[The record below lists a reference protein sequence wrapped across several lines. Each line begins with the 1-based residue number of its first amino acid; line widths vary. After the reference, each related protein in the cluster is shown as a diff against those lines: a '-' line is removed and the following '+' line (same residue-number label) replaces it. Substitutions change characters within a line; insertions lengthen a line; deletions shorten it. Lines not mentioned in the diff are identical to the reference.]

1 MICGPLPGAA
11 LRRGVSRWMCRWHR
25 PIQDEPT
32 ASRRPLPRCRRG
44 GQLAGAAA
52 AQRSVG
58 RVRRR
63 FDEPHSRT
71 TGRPS
76 FPCIAGAPAASARRR
91 GRRRVGRR
99 SPDLGSVRLQR
110 SSIRPALDVFGAD
123 QPHTGDAIP
132 RGNHRRP
139 HRACNHPSDRFRRKC
154 AEELEAPVGPLPAPS
169 RMVSPT
175 RLSAG
180 ACSTNE
186 ALLPLR

>member
-1 MICGPLPGAA
+1 VSPVGCAVGTDRFKTSRRRADGRFPAA
-11 LRRGVSRWMCRWHR
+11 AAGVSS
-25 PIQDEPT
+25 P
-32 ASRRPLPRCRRG
+32 APLPRSV
-44 GQLAGAAA
+44 QLVACAAA
-52 AQRSVG
+52 SM
-58 RVRRR
+58 
-63 FDEPHSRT
+63 SRT
-71 TGRPS
+71 HAPTGRAS

-91 GRRRVGRR
+91 GRRRVGGR
-99 SPDLGSVRLQR
+99 SPDLGSVRLQH

-123 QPHTGDAIP
+123 QPHTGEASP